1 MMGEVHLEINVPAV
15 ISQEEADSPSDSGQ
29 GSCET
34 TGPLSEGDSD
44 EEIFVS
50 KKLKN
55 RKALQ
60 DSDFETDDIH
70 ASPEKTT
77 YDSAEEE
84 NKENFYA
91 GKKAKIKRIYK
102 TLADSDE
109 SDIEK
114 SLYQE
119 NLETQVTPCLEL
131 SLQSENCLDFTIDRN
146 SSKKPICAKE
156 GTGGRAKVK
165 SKRRVEKEERKMEKI
180 RQLKKKE
187 TKHEEDDMEQP
198 FNDSGCLLVD
208 KDLFETGLEEENN
221 SSLEDEES
229 LESIRAA
236 VKNKIKKHKKKE
248 LSLESGVCSF
258 EEESEL
264 SKGTARKERKA
275 AKLSKEALKKLHSE
289 TQRLIRESALNL
301 PYHMPENKT
310 IHDFFK
316 RKPRPICQGN
326 AMALLKSSKYQSSH
340 HKEIIDT
347 ASTTEMN
354 SANGKGSEQTTGAE
368 NEVEINALPGVSKKP
383 QNITGSDES
392 CNKDLVRSEELEIQ
406 VKETQSDAR
415 TSPGDSSVW
424 QQESCFLGNECS
436 EEYQAGGLVTSEPHT
451 PEGEEGLE
459 KIEERDEKVEEP
471 RQQTKSSAVVPLEK
485 PRRFT
490 LDRLKQLGVDVSI
503 KPRLG
508 ADEDSFVILE
518 EPETNRELEALKQRF
533 WKHANPAAKPRA
545 GQTVNVNVIVK
556 NVGTDG
562 KEELK
567 ADVVP
572 VTLAAEKL
580 DGASHT
586 KPGEKLQVLKAKLQE
601 AMKLRRFEE
610 RQKRQ
615 ALFKLDNEDGFE
627 EEEEEEEMTE
637 ESEEDGEEEVE
648 KEEEEEEELE
658 EEEVKEEGEDE
669 GNPEIAELLLSSEET
684 ETKDEKEMDKENN
697 DGSSK
702 IGKSVGFL
710 SVPKPLSSDSTLLL
724 FKDNSS
730 KMGYFPTEEKSET
743 DENSGKQ
750 PSKLDE
756 DDSCSLLTKESS
768 HNSSFELIGSTIP
781 SYQPCNRQTGRGTSF
796 FPTAGGFRSPSP
808 GLFRASLVSSA
819 SKSSG
824 KLSEPSLPIEDSQ
837 DLYNASPEPKTLF
850 LGAGDFQFCLE
861 DDTQSQLLDADG
873 FLNVRNHRD
882 QYQALKPRLPLASMD
897 ENAMDANMDELLD
910 LCTGKFTSQ
919 AEKRLPRKNDK
930 KENMEELL
938 NLCSG
943 KFTSQDAFTPA
954 LSELNKQEKES
965 SLDDPMEE
973 ALALCSGSFP
983 TDREEGEEEEFGDF
997 RLVPNDNE
1005 FDSDED
1011 EHSDSGN
1018 EDLGLED
1025 HEEDDEE
1032 ELLKQSERL
1041 KRQMRLKKYLED
1053 EAEVSGSDVGSE
1065 DEYDGE
1071 EIDEYE
1077 EDVIDEVLPSDEELQ
1092 SQIKKIHMKTM
1103 LDDDKRQ
1110 LRLYQERYLAD
1121 GDLHSDGPG
1130 RMRKFRW
1137 KNIDDA
1143 SQMDLFHR
1151 DSDDDQIEEQLDE
1164 TEARWRK
1171 ERIEREQWLR
1181 DQAQQGKITAEEE
1194 EIGEDSQFMMLAKK
1208 VTAKA
1213 LQKNASRPVVTQES
1227 ESLLRNPFEAIRPGS
1242 AHQLKTGSLL
1252 NQPKAV
1258 LQKLAALSDLN
1269 PSAPRNSRNFVFHTL
1284 SPVKTE
1290 VAKESSKPQVKRRG
1304 PSLMTSSSPKRPKT
1318 DESTSRLKQSIFK
1331 FLES

>member
-1 MMGEVHLEINVPAV
+1 MSSEVGSEVHLEINDF
-15 ISQEEADSPSDSGQ
+15 ISQEKVDSPSDSGQ
-29 GSCET
+29 GSFET
-34 TGPLSEGDSD
+34 AEPLSERDSD

-50 KKLKN
+50 KKLKS
-55 RKALQ
+55 RKVLQ
-60 DSDFETDDIH
+60 DSDSESENRN

-77 YDSAEEE
+77 YDSDEE
-84 NKENFYA
+84 NKENLYA
-91 GKKAKIKRIYK
+91 GKSGKNKRIHK
-102 TLADSDE
+102 TLANNDE
-109 SDIEK
+109 SNREE

-119 NLETQVTPCLEL
+119 NLETQVTPGSEL
-131 SLQSENCLDFTIDRN
+131 ILQFGNSVDFTTIDRKP
-146 SSKKPICAKE
+146 SKKSISDKE
-156 GTGGRAKVK
+156 GNEGKAKVK
-165 SKRRVEKEERKMEKI
+165 SKRRLEKEERKMEKI
-180 RQLKKKE
+180 RRLKKKE
-187 TKHEEDDMEQP
+187 TKDEENNVEQP

-221 SSLEDEES
+221 SPLEDEES

-236 VKNKIKKHKKKE
+236 VKNKVKNHKKKE
-248 LSLESGVCSF
+248 SSLENGIFSF
-258 EEESEL
+258 EEESES
-264 SKGTARKERKA
+264 SKGTMRKERKA
-275 AKLSKEALKKLHSE
+275 AKLSKEALKKMHSE

-316 RKPRPICQGN
+316 RKPRPTCQGN

-340 HKEIIDT
+340 CKEIIN
-347 ASTTEMN
+347 AAGTTEMN
-354 SANGKGSEQTTGAE
+354 GDHHRKSFEQTTGTE
-368 NEVEINALPGVSKKP
+368 YETEIHVLPMVSKEL
-383 QNITGSDES
+383 QITTRSGEACSKDPVR
-392 CNKDLVRSEELEIQ
+392 NKELEIQ
-406 VKETQSDAR
+406 EKQKQSDDSPLLGD
-415 TSPGDSSVW
+415 TSVL
-424 QQESCFLGNECS
+424 QQESDILRNKAS
-436 EEYQAGGLVTSEPHT
+436 EEHQIGGLIASDAHAL
-451 PEGEEGLE
+451 EEEDRLRKTE
-459 KIEERDEKVEEP
+459 DTDEKVEEP
-471 RQQTKSSAVVPLEK
+471 MQKTKSSAVVPPEK
-485 PRRFT
+485 VRRFT
-490 LDRLKQLGVDVSI
+490 LDRLKQLGVDISI

-508 ADEDSFVILE
+508 ADKDSFVILD

-545 GQTVNVNVIVK
+545 GQTVNVNIIVK
-556 NVGTDG
+556 NLGNDG

-580 DGASHT
+580 DRASHT

-627 EEEEEEEMTE
+627 EDDEEEEEEMTD
-637 ESEEDGEEEVE
+637 ESEED
-648 KEEEEEEELE
+648 EEEEI
-658 EEEVKEEGEDE
+658 GEF
-669 GNPEIAELLLSSEET
+669 LLGSKDVD
-684 ETKDEKEMDKENN
+684 TKDEKEVDKENN
-697 DGSSK
+697 DGSSESA
-702 IGKSVGFL
+702 KSVDLL

-730 KMGYFPTEEKSET
+730 KMGFFPTEEKT
-743 DENSGKQ
+743 DENLGKQ

-850 LGAGDFQFCLE
+850 LGTGDFQFCLE

-873 FLNVRNHRD
+873 FLNVRNHRN
-882 QYQALKPRLPLASMD
+882 QYQALKPQLPLASMD

-919 AEKRLPRKNDK
+919 PDKCQPKKNDK

-943 KFTSQDAFTPA
+943 KFTSQDASPMA
-954 LSELNKQEKES
+954 SSELSKPEKENS
-965 SLDDPMEE
+965 MGDPMEE

-983 TDREEGEEEEFGDF
+983 TDREEEGEEEEFGDF
-997 RLVPNDNE
+997 QLVPNDNE

-1018 EDLGLED
+1018 EELALEGAMD
-1025 HEEDDEE
+1025 NDDDEE
-1032 ELLKQSERL
+1032 ELLEQSEKL

-1077 EDVIDEVLPSDEELQ
+1077 EELIDEVLPSDEELQ
-1092 SQIKKIHMKTM
+1092 SQVKKIHMKTM

-1110 LRLYQERYLAD
+1110 LRLFQERYLAD

-1151 DSDDDQIEEQLDE
+1151 YSDDDQIEEQLDE

-1194 EIGEDSQFMMLAKK
+1194 EIGEGSQFMMLAKK

-1213 LQKNASRPVVTQES
+1213 LQKNANRPAIIQES
-1227 ESLLRNPFEAIRPGS
+1227 KSLSSNPFEAIRPGS

-1284 SPVKTE
+1284 SPVKSE
-1290 VAKESSKPQVKRRG
+1290 VSKESSKPQVKRKG
-1304 PSLMTSSSPKRPKT
+1304 PSLMTSPSPKCLKT
-1318 DESTSRLKQSIFK
+1318 DDSTSGLKRSIFRY
-1331 FLES
+1331 LES